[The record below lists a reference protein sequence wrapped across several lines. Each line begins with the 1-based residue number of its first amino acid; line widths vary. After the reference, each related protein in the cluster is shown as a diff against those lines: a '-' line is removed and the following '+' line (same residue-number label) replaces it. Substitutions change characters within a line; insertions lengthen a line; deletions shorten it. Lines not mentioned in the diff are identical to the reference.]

1 MKKIIKLKAGDLVPD
16 DAKFLGE
23 FRDVSH
29 WVADEPQ
36 EFMPGKLQA
45 LYAPFFFYEITV
57 QDKIQE
63 KTITISESQFNE
75 AAEEVLNIIQG
86 DFKTFL
92 NPQFRDT
99 VKVLLKKRLGF

>member
-1 MKKIIKLKAGDLVPD
+1 MNIIDAIKSGKPFRRKSWTHEDFFIVDGDDLRYLLTGDRTVLAHVSGILAD
-16 DAKFLGE
+16 DWE
-23 FRDVSH
+23 
-29 WVADEPQ
+29 
-36 EFMPGKLQA
+36 
-45 LYAPFFFYEITV
+45 
-57 QDKIQE
+57 IQE
-63 KTITISESQFNE
+63 KTITITESQFDE